1 MISKRIIENLNKPR
15 NIIIGNSTVYFLL
28 ACFFVII
35 SCNLFQMLLGVFVG
49 FDARLYYFGYILSN
63 SNWSDS
69 NIFMIFFFGNSFSI
83 LTAIV
88 SEKIFRRKRK
98 HPSRA
103 NMFFLWVYIISLV
116 WFLGN
121 IIIGVF
127 FNFGIGVAFRSIEMP
142 FIARLIIGAV
152 AVTIMFFIGNL
163 TRKSVIISSNAYY
176 AKLPKEDASNF
187 IRNQILW
194 PSIIG
199 IILYTLFK
207 FPNMSKFNFL
217 DMAVLCC
224 IAFIILGLFYNSKKT
239 KTLTFKRLE
248 NKFTFSKTSL
258 AILLIVAIFIRLFLA
273 QGLSF

>member
-1 MISKRIIENLNKPR
+1 MISKKIIENLNKPR

-35 SCNLFQMLLGVFVG
+35 SCNLFQMLLGIFVG
-49 FDARLYYFGYILSN
+49 FDAHLYYFGYVLS
-63 SNWSDS
+63 SGNWSDS
-69 NIFMIFFFGNSFSI
+69 NIFMIFFFGNSFSL
-83 LTAIV
+83 LTAII

-127 FNFGIGVAFRSIEMP
+127 FNFGIGVALRSIEMP
-142 FIARLIIGAV
+142 FIARLLIGAV

-176 AKLPKEDASNF
+176 TMLLKEDYSKF
-187 IRNQILW
+187 IKNQILW
-194 PSIIG
+194 PSILG
-199 IILYTLFK
+199 ITLYTLFK

-217 DMAVLCC
+217 DMAVLSC
-224 IAFIILGLFYNSKKT
+224 IAFFILGLFYNRKT
-239 KTLTFKRLE
+239 VKTFTFKRLE
-248 NKFTFSKTSL
+248 DDFTFSLTSFV
-258 AILLIVAIFIRLFLA
+258 LLFVVAIFIRLFLA
-273 QGLSF
+273 RGLSF